1 MPAGLA
7 VTSHVDGT
15 LATARFDNV
24 TIETGLLDA
33 SQDVGAVGVPGVAT
47 FDGVVYDVRASG
59 TDIWGTADSFRIVH
73 HGPSS
78 YGPNTKITA
87 RVRSLENTYPW
98 AKAGVM
104 FRQSPPIAQSAH
116 VTVVVTPGRG
126 VAMQDRANHGLPSMY
141 KSP

>member
-1 MPAGLA
+1 MGLA
-7 VTSHVDGT
+7 VSSHVDGA

-24 TIETGLLDA
+24 EVETGQLNA
-33 SQDVGAVGVPGVAT
+33 SQDVGAVGVPGCAT

-78 YGPNTKITA
+78 YGPNAEITA
-87 RVRSLENTYPW
+87 RVRSLENTHAW

-104 FRQSPPIAQSAH
+104 FRQSPPIAQSPH
-116 VTVVVTPGRG
+116 VIGRG
-126 VAMQDRANHGLPSMY
+126 HARTRRGDAVPRQITACRAY
-141 KSP
+141 RSP